1 MKKHTIII
9 AFMAALLLSVS
20 PMSLTEAQVADDSDK
35 YKEDMR
41 RKYFKQGYNK
51 EARENDDETPAEYS
65 ARRKSE
71 INASK
76 RYNYINKSDTSC
88 NNMYLERDLGMCHD
102 DLLLEYAALYAPED
116 VPYDKL
122 EDWAKNNADAAED
135 YARKEALKAIQK
147 SKKDICAHY
156 SYYCETQMAMEYG
169 LLNAP
174 ADVPYDKL
182 AEWAQ
187 NNAGRAVRAKV
198 NEYYSVKN
206 NTQSEPK
213 TETTETSDD
222 AGKTTTTTTTGSG
235 TPSGSET
242 TDGSTT
248 DSSSTE
254 TETNK
259 TTDVSDSDDSKKE
272 EDKKEDD
279 NNYTGIFNGRQIVPN
294 TMAIYCK
301 VNAEDMLKENAKLY
315 NCINDIARKI
325 NDSDTSIRAENMQR
339 FDEIRYEELKT
350 MMAQAIAKGAAISNY
365 ENIQNELGDAT
376 GKTKTEHEDNV
387 AIASATST
395 LTDVINTM
403 RDLYAERLKN
413 EAITGI
419 QSIDP
424 KVIKDIAEQ
433 ESEAA
438 NGDESKGKDAGTGT
452 AKDGKKDQE
461 TTSTSIQVTENKP
474 DIDVTW
480 KEGNNCSQTVC
491 TGGDNGTCHEEVIP
505 CPNNIYPINGSA
517 GTYMVCINGEC
528 QKYEDD
534 NFCDNGSLK
543 EQSGTI
549 TDPSTGMC
557 GDSKCPMGIYNFGGG
572 KYACYDDVCTTCD
585 TGAVITPDK

>member
-1 MKKHTIII
+1 MRKHTIII

-20 PMSLTEAQVADDSDK
+20 PMSLTEAQVLGNGENSQKTDSSSDK
-35 YKEDMR
+35 
-41 RKYFKQGYNK
+41 
-51 EARENDDETPAEYS
+51 
-65 ARRKSE
+65 
-71 INASK
+71 
-76 RYNYINKSDTSC
+76 
-88 NNMYLERDLGMCHD
+88 
-102 DLLLEYAALYAPED
+102 
-116 VPYDKL
+116 
-122 EDWAKNNADAAED
+122 D
-135 YARKEALKAIQK
+135 YARKHRPSSYQQDAGSDTDEWESTELDDIMKEYK
-147 SKKDICAHY
+147 SKCKTTNYIFSRDREGVLEEC
-156 SYYCETQMAMEYG
+156 TDLKLWEYG
-169 LLNAP
+169 ALNAP
-174 ADVPYDKL
+174 DEMTREEAYDWAYKNHYDDVK
-182 AEWAQ
+182 EEM
-187 NNAGRAVRAKV
+187 K
-198 NEYYSVKN
+198 KKF
-206 NTQSEPK
+206 NTGTREFSKANTSTESK
-213 TETTETSDD
+213 TETATESKTEAEPESKTETKETSDQH
-222 AGKTTTTTTTGSG
+222 GKTTTTTTTGSG
-235 TPSGSET
+235 TPSGSGASGDSGSA
-242 TDGSTT
+242 DGSGSAG
-248 DSSSTE
+248 DSGTEVSGGSASGSSAD
-254 TETNK
+254 K
-259 TTDVSDSDDSKKE
+259 
-272 EDKKEDD
+272 DKKDD
-279 NNYTGIFNGRQIVPN
+279 ANKKDETQYTGVFNERQIVPN

-325 NDSDTSIRAENMQR
+325 NDSDASIRAENMQR

-438 NGDESKGKDAGTGT
+438 NGDKSKGEDAGTGT
-452 AKDGKKDQE
+452 AKDGKKNQE

>member
-1 MKKHTIII
+1 MRKHTIII

-20 PMSLTEAQVADDSDK
+20 PMSLTEAQVLGNGDKTSETSSDGNIVRGVDLN
-35 YKEDMR
+35 EL
-41 RKYFKQGYNK
+41 RKQI
-51 EARENDDETPAEYS
+51 EYYCAKNS
-65 ARRKSE
+65 DALARRK
-71 INASK
+71 NFGK
-76 RYNYINKSDTSC
+76 CQD
-88 NNMYLERDLGMCHD
+88 
-102 DLLLEYAALYAPED
+102 
-116 VPYDKL
+116 
-122 EDWAKNNADAAED
+122 
-135 YARKEALKAIQK
+135 LKAV
-147 SKKDICAHY
+147 
-156 SYYCETQMAMEYG
+156 EYG
-169 LLNAP
+169 VLNAP
-174 ADVPYDKL
+174 TDVPDDEVYTWALKQKE
-182 AEWAQ
+182 AERKAEDEARQ
-187 NNAGRAVRAKV
+187 KANV
-198 NEYYSVKN
+198 ES
-206 NTQSEPK
+206 K
-213 TETTETSDD
+213 TETATESKTEAEPESKTETKETSDQH
-222 AGKTTTTTTTGSG
+222 GKTTTTTTTGSG
-235 TPSGSET
+235 TPSGSGASGDSGST
-242 TDGSTT
+242 GDSGSADGSGSAG
-248 DSSSTE
+248 DSGTEVSGGSASGSSAD
-254 TETNK
+254 K
-259 TTDVSDSDDSKKE
+259 
-272 EDKKEDD
+272 DKKDD
-279 NNYTGIFNGRQIVPN
+279 ANKKDETQYTGVFNERQIVPN

-438 NGDESKGKDAGTGT
+438 NGDKSKGEDAGTGT

-572 KYACYDDVCTTCD
+572 KYACYDDVCTTCN